1 MTDEQ
6 ILQTMKS
13 LLEPMQKDLSE
24 LKSDVSG
31 LKGDVS
37 GLKRDMSELKQRVTK
52 IEVIQENHT
61 NKRLDLLM
69 EYHQETAQKLQRL
82 DILEETL
89 YQVKSD
95 TEVIKS
101 VVTEHSKSIK
111 ELKAVK

>member
-1 MTDEQ
+1 MCSSD
-6 ILQTMKS
+6 L
-13 LLEPMQKDLSE
+13 QKDLSE

-37 GLKRDMSELKQRVTK
+37 ELKRDMSELKQRVTK

>member
-24 LKSDVSG
+24 LK
-31 LKGDVS
+31 GDVS
-37 GLKRDMSELKQRVTK
+37 ELKRDMSELKQRVTK